1 MLSLTKDENDLYKGV
16 FHALRDGNRAAG
28 RFLAIER
35 AFGVIHVRR
44 VLAWFE
50 VFEFHR
56 PKVVFVYDDLVN
68 ALLELYGKHEAFAD
82 QSRDEFER
90 SCYFLSF
97 ALDKHNSFTFQNRR
111 AAKALLIMAVFY
123 GKYASLQVKSIKS
136 VFKPY
141 PWLLKEG
148 DVITAFR
155 ELFSSHPEN
164 VSAASYLLELKYSDW
179 DFLAFC
185 CQGNNPRKYADLPLK
200 ISKREA
206 QVLMRHNPLEK
217 ISRRVDTELL
227 QGMLLEIRSSRVVPE
242 PLNEPVLRSLVLAKF
257 LARAEDK
264 LEFFQAFFDQ
274 HKTFYDYL
282 DRFCFVE
289 MPYWLRAYEIMSKG
303 WKDGDQ
309 LSGIRHL
316 LDYLSHNIRNGVES
330 LKGRTLNSLRREMD
344 QWHQQ
349 QYELK
354 VQADLKRS
362 WKPIQKK
369 TWQKE
374 IDGVE
379 YQIQELSSGKEL
391 YEEGKVLRHCVF
403 SYLSSCEQGYCRI
416 FSLRFKDAEM
426 VEFERLA
433 TLELVKGK
441 LSQVSGMRNRDMKT
455 ELRGVLEE
463 WGDEMNSKSSNG

>member
-1 MLSLTKDENDLYKGV
+1 
-16 FHALRDGNRAAG
+16 
-28 RFLAIER
+28 
-35 AFGVIHVRR
+35 
-44 VLAWFE
+44 
-50 VFEFHR
+50 
-56 PKVVFVYDDLVN
+56 
-68 ALLELYGKHEAFAD
+68 
-82 QSRDEFER
+82 
-90 SCYFLSF
+90 
-97 ALDKHNSFTFQNRR
+97 
-111 AAKALLIMAVFY
+111 
-123 GKYASLQVKSIKS
+123 
-136 VFKPY
+136 
-141 PWLLKEG
+141 
-148 DVITAFR
+148 
-155 ELFSSHPEN
+155 
-164 VSAASYLLELKYSDW
+164 
-179 DFLAFC
+179 
-185 CQGNNPRKYADLPLK
+185 
-200 ISKREA
+200 
-206 QVLMRHNPLEK
+206 
-217 ISRRVDTELL
+217 
-227 QGMLLEIRSSRVVPE
+227 
-242 PLNEPVLRSLVLAKF
+242 
-257 LARAEDK
+257 AEDK

-433 TLELVKGK
+433 TLEL
-441 LSQVSGMRNRDMKT
+441 
-455 ELRGVLEE
+455 
-463 WGDEMNSKSSNG
+463 